1 MVGWFVTV
9 RGGPSIIYRD
19 HEMMKSIKEL
29 VKIRQSVVTL
39 YSDTSTNRHTDGF
52 LQDCNISSALAM
64 EKLQSCVKPWIL
76 YQCICGV
83 VCPLF
88 FRIIFLQNI
97 KNPLFAKRTIHGRTL
112 GRLLDSCVA
121 IGDRATVFQQHSKID
136 PRMMWKKINELI
148 WDKKKN
154 MSRNHCISASSLM
167 IFFHY
172 RKKCLL

>member
-1 MVGWFVTV
+1 MVGWSVSV
-9 RGGPSIIYRD
+9 WGGPSIIYWD

-52 LQDCNISSALAM
+52 LQACSISSALAI
-64 EKLQSCVKPWIL
+64 EKLQSCVKLWIL

-83 VCPLF
+83 VCPLI
-88 FRIIFLQNI
+88 FRNIFLQNI

-112 GRLLDSCVA
+112 GRLLDSWIA

-136 PRMMWKKINELI
+136 PRMMWKRSTNWSEIKRKIWAVIIAYLPPV
-148 WDKKKN
+148 
-154 MSRNHCISASSLM
+154 
-167 IFFHY
+167 
-172 RKKCLL
+172 